1 MYLWNADVL
10 ERAPSWRVNQT
21 LKGAELFPKMTW
33 DSTIRRLE
41 TWLIPMCCV
50 SFTQVCSSNIMH
62 YDWNLNV
69 ILFIIQRIRDQPLT
83 YIVTKECRYLMMTFQ
98 LYEVKFFG
106 KTKKITAEFR
116 SIVLSTMTCYMTSSD
131 VFLNGSRNYFNPKSE
146 CRISEIGS
154 KMTEYELRPRS
165 SNNISVCFFTDVSIF
180 IFFYPECKN
189 SDIGLNLRFA
199 PLDAATHKEK
209 T

>member
-1 MYLWNADVL
+1 
-10 ERAPSWRVNQT
+10 
-21 LKGAELFPKMTW
+21 
-33 DSTIRRLE
+33 
-41 TWLIPMCCV
+41 MCCV

-199 PLDAATHKEK
+199 PLDVTQTCTKKWKLDERIRRMEEVCSMVDGRMNMMTNARLIC
-209 T
+209 

>member
-1 MYLWNADVL
+1 
-10 ERAPSWRVNQT
+10 
-21 LKGAELFPKMTW
+21 
-33 DSTIRRLE
+33 
-41 TWLIPMCCV
+41 MCCV

-199 PLDAATHKEK
+199 PLDGRVDPEPRAHHRKPSPRYHP
-209 T
+209 

>member
-1 MYLWNADVL
+1 
-10 ERAPSWRVNQT
+10 
-21 LKGAELFPKMTW
+21 
-33 DSTIRRLE
+33 
-41 TWLIPMCCV
+41 MCCV

-199 PLDAATHKEK
+199 PLDAEIDLHKIWCLCLCRHRNTALSLSSPFLPPTSK
-209 T
+209 FHRN